1 METLLIK
8 YPFINGYFKLK
19 ELNIAA
25 KRAEIEFR
33 KGNLIEARKVI
44 SIILEPLFLMIEK

>member
-1 METLLIK
+1 M
-8 YPFINGYFKLK
+8 NGYFKQK

-25 KRAEIEFR
+25 KKADIEFR

-44 SIILEPLFLMIEK
+44 SITLEPLFLMIEK